1 MILSVCADRIEH
13 SWRSADDRYW
23 QAVVGRDRSFD
34 DVFVYA
40 VRSTGVYCR
49 PSCPSRRPRREQVV
63 FYREPKAAENA
74 GFRACRRCGNR
85 KSVEN
90 AQLKLVAGA
99 VTALQEDDGDPSTV
113 ADLSRRLQVS
123 PDRLSRGFKSL
134 TGVTPRQY
142 RDAQQLSRL
151 KASLRTSANVAAAV
165 YDAGFG
171 SSRAVYERAA
181 TQLGMTPGAYRR
193 GGSGMRIGYTIVDSS
208 LGRLLIAATGR
219 GVCSVCLGDSDRPLE
234 KALRE
239 EYPLAAI
246 ERDSG
251 GLEAHVRQIREHL
264 AGRMPTLDL
273 PVDVRATAFQRKVWQ
288 ALRDI
293 PYGET
298 RSYSQIARAIG
309 RPRAVRAVGH
319 ACATNRVAVVIPCH
333 RAVRQDGSLG
343 GYRWGLERKQ
353 ALLDRERRKAT

>member
-1 MILSVCADRIEH
+1 MRNS
-13 SWRSADDRYW
+13 DDRYW
-23 QAVVGRDRSFD
+23 QAVMGRDCTFD
-34 DVFVYA
+34 GIFVYA

-63 FYREPKAAENA
+63 FYPEPKAAEED
-74 GFRACRRCGNR
+74 GFRPCRRCGTR
-85 KSVEN
+85 SAAEN
-90 AQLKLVAGA
+90 AQVKLIAGA
-99 VTALQEDDGDPSTV
+99 LTVLQADSDPSTL
-113 ADLSRRLQVS
+113 ASLGQRLQVS
-123 PDRLSRGFKSL
+123 PDRLSRGFKRL

-142 RDAQQLSRL
+142 REAQQLTRL
-151 KASLRTSANVAAAV
+151 KTSLRTSENVAAAV

-181 TQLGMTPGAYRR
+181 SQLGMTPGAYRR
-193 GGSGMRIGYTIVDSS
+193 GGRGMRIGYTIVDSA
-208 LGRLLIAATGR
+208 LGRLLIAATER
-219 GVCSVCLGDSDRPLE
+219 GICSVCLGDSDQPLE
-234 KALRE
+234 KTLRE

-246 ERDSG
+246 ARDSK
-251 GLEAHVRQIREHL
+251 GLEAHVRHIREHL
-264 AGRMPTLDL
+264 AGRAPTLDL
-273 PVDVRATAFQRKVWQ
+273 PVDVQATAFQWKVWQ

-298 RSYSQIARAIG
+298 RSYSEIARAIG

-353 ALLDRERRKAT
+353 VLLDGERKKTR